1 MLSIIY
7 NWREEIWQM
16 HVFAE
21 YLAVV
26 AVLTAIR
33 AIWLLIHLLSRRHG
47 RRSARD
53 ISKLILEPEALAAY
67 VLAGGFSHKSLA
79 NETEKLCITISESK
93 AALRSL
99 DLADIEFQRIWAM
112 CNTKI
117 SKITRL
123 VPVTLLLVALVVTS
137 GFYSTIDG
145 YSSEHS
151 SEYNHHDNAV
161 YFGVTASMDR
171 LSIGFA
177 AAVIFFLIS
186 EAFKSMLT
194 KRSIF
199 WRHFVARNKHLLIHR
214 EQA

>member
-1 MLSIIY
+1 
-7 NWREEIWQM
+7 M

-33 AIWLLIHLLSRRHG
+33 AIWLLIHLLSRRYG

-67 VLAGGFSHKSLA
+67 VLAGGFSHKSLTA
-79 NETEKLCITISESK
+79 ETEKLYMTISDSK
-93 AALRSL
+93 AALRSF
-99 DLADIEFQRIWAM
+99 DMADIEFQRMWAT

-123 VPVTLLLVALVVTS
+123 VPATLLLIALVVTS
-137 GFYSTIDG
+137 GFYLTIG
-145 YSSEHS
+145 IHHSENTHLVDAI
-151 SEYNHHDNAV
+151 YFAV
-161 YFGVTASMDR
+161 IASIDR
-171 LSIGFA
+171 LALGVA
-177 AAVIFFLIS
+177 AAVVFFLIS

-194 KRSIF
+194 RRSIF

-214 EQA
+214 EQS